1 LYLPISVVSLVQLFL
16 FGMPVA
22 AAAATAAAYDEADD
36 AITQPWQK
44 EQWKQRGGLVC

>member
-1 LYLPISVVSLVQLFL
+1 VQLFI
-16 FGMPVA
+16 FGMP
-22 AAAATAAAYDEADD
+22 AAATAAAYGEADD